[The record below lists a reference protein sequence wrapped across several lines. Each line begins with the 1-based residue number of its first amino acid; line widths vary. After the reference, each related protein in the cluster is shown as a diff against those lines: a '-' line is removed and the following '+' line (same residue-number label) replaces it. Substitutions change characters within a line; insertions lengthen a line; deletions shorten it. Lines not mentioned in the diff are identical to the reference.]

1 MPHMLGAQNKDKQMK
16 RMYLFLF
23 NFAFSKQLRKG
34 STELWAKSCQIQV
47 RFRHYVVCVVILP
60 APLPMVLDVIVF
72 LLGIDLY
79 MLPFEAWTD
88 VSYAQISLFIYFRQ
102 RLPPKNVYYY
112 RCPDHRK
119 NYVMSFAFCFDR
131 EEDIYQFAY
140 CYPYTY
146 TRFQHYLDSLQKRN
160 MDYFFR
166 EQLGQSVVRPVPGL
180 GYLFRNRQSWDR
192 DLAVGFYG
200 MQIMN
205 SSAFQNFSII
215 Y

>member
-1 MPHMLGAQNKDKQMK
+1 MTGDSLPHI
-16 RMYLFLF
+16 
-23 NFAFSKQLRKG
+23 KG
-34 STELWAKSCQIQV
+34 SK
-47 RFRHYVVCVVILP
+47 
-60 APLPMVLDVIVF
+60 
-72 LLGIDLY
+72 
-79 MLPFEAWTD
+79 
-88 VSYAQISLFIYFRQ
+88 RQ

-166 EQLGQSVVRPVPGL
+166 EQLGQSV
-180 GYLFRNRQSWDR
+180 DKEC
-192 DLAVGFYG
+192 
-200 MQIMN
+200 
-205 SSAFQNFSII
+205 AFVIRK
-215 Y
+215 